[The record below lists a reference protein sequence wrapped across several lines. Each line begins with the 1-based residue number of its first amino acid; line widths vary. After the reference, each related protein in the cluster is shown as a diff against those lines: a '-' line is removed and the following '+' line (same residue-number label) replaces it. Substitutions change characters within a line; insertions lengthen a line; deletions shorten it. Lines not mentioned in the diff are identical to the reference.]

1 MVRIAKAANP
11 GDVVQIKFKDNA
23 RKWLWGFLA
32 IVALS
37 QLYFV
42 KELVAAFAI
51 FAIGFVAIASV
62 VAGLY
67 MLQHIMAL
75 AFARLAVLR
84 QPVMNMAPVNTQNQ
98 KAA

>member
-1 MVRIAKAANP
+1 MNAEPQIR
-11 GDVVQIKFKDNA
+11 GDAVENKLKDNA

-42 KELVAAFAI
+42 KELLAAFAI
-51 FAIGFVAIASV
+51 FAIGFVAIACAV
-62 VAGLY
+62 VTLY
-67 MLQHIMAL
+67 MLHHGWAL
-75 AFARLAVLR
+75 VVARFADLR

>member
-1 MVRIAKAANP
+1 MPKPQIR
-11 GDVVQIKFKDNA
+11 GDVVENRLKDNA

-42 KELVAAFAI
+42 KELVAAFAL
-51 FAIGFVAIASV
+51 FAIGFAAIAFV
-62 VAGLY
+62 VVSLY
-67 MLQHIMAL
+67 MLHHGWAL
-75 AFARLAVLR
+75 AVARFANLR